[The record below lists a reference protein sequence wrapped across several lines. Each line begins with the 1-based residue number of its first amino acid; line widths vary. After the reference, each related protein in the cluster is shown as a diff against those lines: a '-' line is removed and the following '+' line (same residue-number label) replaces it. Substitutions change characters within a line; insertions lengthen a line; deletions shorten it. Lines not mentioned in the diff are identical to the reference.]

1 MNRRVSETVIGLM
14 ALAVVGCENGDKPQ
28 AACSEVAS
36 PLTASAKLFLT
47 VPMIGKL
54 QARAAAKDP
63 AWIAL
68 KKQCDAHVAG
78 QVYAPNG
85 NAYPNGGSI
94 GQGYQGDGYLE
105 AIRTLGLCYRT
116 TKGVDDAAA
125 AKYAATGTKVLE
137 VMSAPVGSG
146 GAKPSTD
153 SGYGIRN
160 YGVGMA
166 VGYDWLGPDLT
177 TSTKLQLITAL
188 NSWIDWYDQSG
199 FTNDEPIANYFV
211 GYFLAKAYTA
221 VATDDLNDKAPAYW
235 TDVESHLWGQ
245 LVKPKYASY
254 MKGGGWPEG
263 WQYGPRAVRGMA
275 EVLWGMKT
283 AKGVT
288 WFSELPQAR
297 EQSEYLRYFVWP
309 GLERMDDQGTVRSGS
324 ALAPSAALYTALATI
339 MEELGEPDA
348 SLARGLLPTCWRPE
362 RTTEPPGSGSC
373 TGTRRCPPPGTR
385 RSSCRTSRKGRGT
398 RQCAP
403 AGTRAPTGRP

>member
-146 GAKPSTD
+146 GAKPSKSAAKKPAKSAEAAPAAAAASAADAGAIVDDITLI
-153 SGYGIRN
+153 G
-160 YGVGMA
+160 GVGPALKKKLEGAGITSLTQIAAMDVAAMA
-166 VGYDWLGPDLT
+166 ALDAELKLGGRT
-177 TSTKLQLITAL
+177 EREE
-188 NSWIDWYDQSG
+188 WIEQAK
-199 FTNDEPIANYFV
+199 EL
-211 GYFLAKAYTA
+211 LA
-221 VATDDLNDKAPAYW
+221 
-235 TDVESHLWGQ
+235 G
-245 LVKPKYASY
+245 KP
-254 MKGGGWPEG
+254 
-263 WQYGPRAVRGMA
+263 PRAKIDQKA
-275 EVLWGMKT
+275 
-283 AKGVT
+283 AKD
-288 WFSELPQAR
+288 SE
-297 EQSEYLRYFVWP
+297 
-309 GLERMDDQGTVRSGS
+309 
-324 ALAPSAALYTALATI
+324 
-339 MEELGEPDA
+339 
-348 SLARGLLPTCWRPE
+348 
-362 RTTEPPGSGSC
+362 
-373 TGTRRCPPPGTR
+373 
-385 RSSCRTSRKGRGT
+385 
-398 RQCAP
+398 
-403 AGTRAPTGRP
+403 